1 MLSLD
6 GNRSY
11 AVPKSTTGGS
21 LQTNLTWN
29 TYNAPLTATGPNSD
43 TTSFSYDAYAR
54 PNQRTEANG
63 AITTLTYTTSP
74 DVMTQATTGA
84 RWTRTYSDGFGRTMR
99 VVSGYTNGGT
109 DTVVSTVDTKYAPC
123 ACSPIG
129 KLWKTS
135 MPYGPGGAVRWVEHE
150 YDAIGRTVKV
160 TQPEASLGA
169 GSAGMTTY
177 SYVANTVTV
186 TDPAGKWK
194 KSVSDVL
201 GNLVS
206 VIEPNPAG
214 GADYVTDYTYSV
226 FGKLLTASMTRPG
239 YGGGSAVTQTR
250 TWVYNANVQLT
261 SVRHPESSTV
271 ANPSTRYAYNADGS
285 ILWTKDA
292 KDQRVEF
299 TYDTDGRVTERRRYY
314 ANGGE
319 DTCGRVKYY
328 YNTQSFAAGFTQN
341 ATGRL
346 AATQTGCAGAGP
358 GEVIEIYSYTAA
370 GAVTKKRLRLVR
382 PGGTVDKD
390 VTYGYGT
397 DGKLA
402 TVLYPGATIPYSYT
416 YECAGRPAE
425 S

>member
-1 MLSLD
+1 M
-6 GNRSY
+6 
-11 AVPKSTTGGS
+11 
-21 LQTNLTWN
+21 
-29 TYNAPLTATGPNSD
+29 
-43 TTSFSYDAYAR
+43 
-54 PNQRTEANG
+54 
-63 AITTLTYTTSP
+63 
-74 DVMTQATTGA
+74 
-84 RWTRTYSDGFGRTMR
+84 
-99 VVSGYTNGGT
+99 
-109 DTVVSTVDTKYAPC
+109 
-123 ACSPIG
+123 
-129 KLWKTS
+129 
-135 MPYGPGGAVRWVEHE
+135 
-150 YDAIGRTVKV
+150 
-160 TQPEASLGA
+160 TQPEASQGA

-226 FGKLLTASMTRPG
+226 FGKLLTATMTRPG

-319 DTCGRVKYY
+319 DTCGRVKYF

-416 YECAGRPAE
+416 YDAMDRPTKMTGPGYLGGNLIDQVKEVGYGAAGEVTAMKYLQGETPDYDGNQNLIGVPYFLTETRNYNFLYQMTKQRHVGTGGTVAEIEYLYPAN
-425 S
+425 SNNGRISQRKNNVSYQVVGYTYDALNRLASAANTGSDAWAQTFSYL